1 MSISNARSQ
10 LTELVNRAFYSGER
24 TVLQKHGKPLAAII
38 SIKDLELLE
47 RIIEKIE
54 DYVDIQDAEAA
65 LAEFKKDGAI
75 PWDKVRDEI
84 YRDILRIRF

>member
-1 MSISNARSQ
+1 MEKLSISNARSQ
-10 LTELVNRAFYSGER
+10 ITELVNSAFYSGER
-24 TVLQKHGKPLAAII
+24 TVIQKHGKPLAAII

-47 RIIEKIE
+47 CIIEKFE
-54 DYVDIQDAEAA
+54 DYVDVQDADAA

-84 YRDILRIRF
+84 GT